1 MNSLIMKPVEIK
13 QAAPRYIVVEG
24 PIGVGKTSLV
34 KRLAE
39 TFGSEVLL
47 EEAEVNPF
55 LERFYQNPRQAALP
69 AQLFFLLQRARQTQ
83 ALRQTDMFQ
92 SGRVADFLMEKDRLF
107 AEVTLED
114 DELKLYDQVYRQLTL
129 DIPAP
134 DLVIYLQAP
143 VEVLLAR
150 IAKRGLGYEKLI
162 ESAYLQR
169 LADAYARFFHHYDA
183 APLLMVNA
191 AAANFVDNDKDYNEL
206 IEHVH
211 ARRSGRHYL
220 NPLPFPL
227 AI

>member
-1 MNSLIMKPVEIK
+1 MKSEMK
-13 QAAPRYIVVEG
+13 HQAPRYIVVEG

-34 KRLAE
+34 KRLAQ
-39 TFGSEVLL
+39 TLGSEVLL
-47 EEAEVNPF
+47 EEAEANPF

-69 AQLFFLLQRARQTQ
+69 TQLFFLLQRARQMQ
-83 ALRQTDMFQ
+83 AVRQTDMFQ
-92 SGRVADFLMEKDRLF
+92 SGRASDFLMEKDRLF

-143 VEVLLAR
+143 IEILLTR

-169 LADAYARFFHHYDA
+169 LVDAYARFFHHYVA
-183 APLLMVNA
+183 APLLIVNA

-206 IEHVH
+206 VEYVH
-211 ARRSGRHYL
+211 ARRSGRHYF
-220 NPLPFPL
+220 NPLPFNL
-227 AI
+227 

>member
-1 MNSLIMKPVEIK
+1 MKSDIK
-13 QAAPRYIVVEG
+13 QHAPRHLVVEG

-47 EEAEVNPF
+47 EEADANPF
-55 LERFYQNPRQAALP
+55 LERFYQSPRQAALP
-69 AQLFFLLQRARQTQ
+69 AQLFFLLQRTRQMQ
-83 ALRQTDMFQ
+83 AVRQTDMFQ
-92 SGRVADFLMEKDRLF
+92 SSRVADFLMEKDRLF

-114 DELKLYDQVYRQLTL
+114 DELMLYDQVYRQLTL

-150 IAKRGLGYEKLI
+150 IARRGLGYEKLI

-169 LADAYARFFHHYDA
+169 LVDAYAQFFHHYAA
-183 APLLMVNA
+183 APLLIVNA
-191 AAANFVDNDKDYNEL
+191 AAANFIDNDKDYNEL
-206 IEHVH
+206 IEHVC
-211 ARRSGRHYL
+211 APRSGRHYF
-220 NPLPFPL
+220 NPLPFDL
-227 AI
+227 

>member
-1 MNSLIMKPVEIK
+1 MKSEIK
-13 QAAPRYIVVEG
+13 QQAPRYIVVEG

-34 KRLAE
+34 KRLAA
-39 TFGSEVLL
+39 TLGSEVLL
-47 EEAEVNPF
+47 EEAEANPF

-69 AQLFFLLQRARQTQ
+69 TQLFFLLQRARQMQ
-83 ALRQTDMFQ
+83 AVRQTDMFQ
-92 SGRVADFLMEKDRLF
+92 SGRVSDFLMEKDRLF

-143 VEVLLAR
+143 VEILLAR
-150 IAKRGLGYEKLI
+150 IARRGLGYEKLI

-169 LADAYARFFHHYDA
+169 LVDAYARFFHHYVA
-183 APLLMVNA
+183 APLLIVNA
-191 AAANFVDNDKDYNEL
+191 AAANFVDNDKDYNAL
-206 IEHVH
+206 VEHVH

-220 NPLPFPL
+220 NPLPFN
-227 AI
+227 I